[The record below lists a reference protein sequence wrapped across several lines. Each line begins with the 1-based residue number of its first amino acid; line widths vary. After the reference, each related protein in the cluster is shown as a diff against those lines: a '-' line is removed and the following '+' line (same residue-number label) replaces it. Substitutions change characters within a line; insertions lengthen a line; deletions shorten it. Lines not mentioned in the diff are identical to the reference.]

1 MTHDELR
8 DTPPEAEE
16 RINLVDVC
24 RQIMRIV
31 ARLETQSYTDD
42 IERQTA
48 EWGLN
53 DLADPASDSDSP
65 QG

>member
-1 MTHDELR
+1 MHDELR
-8 DTPPEAEE
+8 DTPSANEE

-31 ARLETQSYTDD
+31 ARLEGNAYTDS
-42 IERQTA
+42 IERRT
-48 EWGLN
+48 EVVVHP
-53 DLADPASDSDSP
+53 DPADPASDRGTS

>member
-1 MTHDELR
+1 MHDELR
-8 DTPPEAEE
+8 DTPSASEE

-31 ARLETQSYTDD
+31 ARLETQSYTDH

-48 EWGLN
+48 ELEL
-53 DLADPASDSDSP
+53 DDPADPASDDDTT

>member
-1 MTHDELR
+1 MHDELR
-8 DTPPEAEE
+8 DTPLPTKE

-31 ARLETQSYTDD
+31 ARLEGNAYTDS
-42 IERQTA
+42 IERRT
-48 EWGLN
+48 EVVVHP
-53 DLADPASDSDSP
+53 DPADPASDRDTA

>member
-1 MTHDELR
+1 MHDELR
-8 DTPPEAEE
+8 DTPPASEE

-42 IERQTA
+42 IEHQTA
-48 EWGLN
+48 ERQPD
-53 DLADPASDSDSP
+53 DLADPASDANTT

>member
-1 MTHDELR
+1 MHDELR
-8 DTPPEAEE
+8 DTPPPSEE

-31 ARLETQSYTDD
+31 AHLEGKPYTDPID
-42 IERQTA
+42 RQTA
-48 EWGLN
+48 EWGL
-53 DLADPASDSDSP
+53 DDPADPASASDTA